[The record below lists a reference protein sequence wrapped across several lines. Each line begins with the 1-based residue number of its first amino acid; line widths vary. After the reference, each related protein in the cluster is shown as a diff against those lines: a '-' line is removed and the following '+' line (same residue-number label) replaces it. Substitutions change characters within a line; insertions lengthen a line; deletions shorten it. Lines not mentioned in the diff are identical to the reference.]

1 MKQKTA
7 TNFDPRKFEALLRA
21 DFRPFLEKV
30 FSTLSPGQSFIPTWH
45 LEAIAYQLE
54 RVRRGAI
61 KRLIINMPPRSLK
74 SVTASVAFP
83 AFILGHDP
91 TRRIICVS
99 YSGDLAKK
107 LANDFRAVAEAR
119 WYRELFPDT
128 RIGQK
133 DSETEIELTARGF
146 RLATSVGGTLT
157 GRGGD
162 LIVIDDP
169 LKPDDAHSETKR
181 NTANEWFKNTL
192 LSRLDDKRTGAIIIV
207 MQRVH
212 MDDLTGFVTSQSDE
226 WEVLTLP
233 AIAEIDEV
241 IPISGTKVHRRRVG
255 EALSPERE
263 PLSVLENLKA
273 QLGSDAFSAQYQQMP
288 VPPGGAM
295 IKRDWIKRYAELP
308 LQRERS
314 LILQSW
320 DTASKGGPE
329 NDFSVCTTWCIS
341 RERRWYLM
349 DVWRK
354 RVRLSR
360 AQGRRPQSCLPTRR
374 TTRARRGRRRRH
386 CARPR
391 VARGGR
397 WHSRG
402 QAGSRQDHP
411 DVRRLLKVRVWS
423 GFSSRAR
430 LMACG
435 FRGGALRVPREPA
448 RRSVQ
453 FRKPGADRRQL
464 WVADGDIARGARRFQ
479 DLEAIDATLPRPLRV
494 TRLSSVVRSSFRANL
509 KDNRRQTDLCG
520 L

>member
-128 RIGQK
+128 RIGQM

-181 NTANEWFKNTL
+181 NAANEWFKSTL

-212 MDDLTGFVTSQSDE
+212 MDDLTGFVTSQSEE
-226 WEVLTLP
+226 WQVLNLP

-241 IPISGTKVHRRRVG
+241 IPISDAKVHRRRVG
-255 EALSPERE
+255 EALSAERE

-295 IKRDWIKRYAELP
+295 IKRDWIKRYAQLP

-354 RVRLSR
+354 RVDYPELKAAVRSLASR
-360 AQGRRPQSCLPTRR
+360 HAVQRVLVEDAGAGIALVQELLGEVDGILAVKPDRDKITRMSVVFAKFESGLVFLPE
-374 TTRARRGRRRRH
+374 RASWL
-386 CARPR
+386 ADFEAELFAFP
-391 VARGGR
+391 
-397 WHSRG
+397 
-402 QAGSRQDHP
+402 GSRHDDQCDS
-411 DVRRLLKVRVWS
+411 VS
-423 GFSSRAR
+423 Q
-430 LMACG
+430 
-435 FRGGALRVPREPA
+435 ALT
-448 RRSVQ
+448 
-453 FRKPGADRRQL
+453 D
-464 WVADGDIARGARRFQ
+464 
-479 DLEAIDATLPRPLRV
+479 
-494 TRLSSVVRSSFRANL
+494 
-509 KDNRRQTDLCG
+509 DNCG
-520 L
+520 LPMVISAEALAASRICRPWMRRYVDPYG